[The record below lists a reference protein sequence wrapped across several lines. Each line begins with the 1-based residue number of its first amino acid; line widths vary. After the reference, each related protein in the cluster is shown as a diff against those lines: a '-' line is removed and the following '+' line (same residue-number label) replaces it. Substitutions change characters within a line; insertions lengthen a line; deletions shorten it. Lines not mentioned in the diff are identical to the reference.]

1 MTSCQE
7 LLQTMIGFETVNY
20 LTSRPTH
27 PEREL
32 AIFLEGLA
40 QSWGLKT
47 KRLPV
52 HGERFNLFI
61 SCKSNFHNDWLLFDS
76 HLDTVTTEGMTIPPL
91 DGRCEEGK
99 IFGRGACDTK
109 GSGAAMLWALKN
121 YAQSPVRHFHIGLLF
136 SVDEELGMAGAQ
148 AFTRNELV
156 ELTAASHVRGIIV
169 GEPTRLRPVT
179 SHGGCVRGKI
189 MTRGRAA
196 HSSDPS
202 QGVSA
207 IYRMAK
213 VIQEFEDHYAK
224 SLSAKHPLT
233 GRAAASIN
241 IIHGGSQVN
250 MIPDRCEV
258 EFDRRL
264 VPGESVSDVSLEISE
279 FFAPIF
285 KEFEDGDKEGAL
297 IEETFAA
304 PPLNAVKNED
314 FIHFV
319 LTGLRSLGLDDELTG
334 APWATNASHFSN
346 LIPAVVMG
354 PGDIKQAHTK
364 DEWIAVA
371 ELNLAVRLYL
381 ELMLQKNS

>member
-1 MTSCQE
+1 
-7 LLQTMIGFETVNY
+7 
-20 LTSRPTH
+20 
-27 PEREL
+27 
-32 AIFLEGLA
+32 
-40 QSWGLKT
+40 
-47 KRLPV
+47 
-52 HGERFNLFI
+52 
-61 SCKSNFHNDWLLFDS
+61 
-76 HLDTVTTEGMTIPPL
+76 
-91 DGRCEEGK
+91 
-99 IFGRGACDTK
+99 
-109 GSGAAMLWALKN
+109 MLWALKN
-121 YAQSPVRHFHIGLLF
+121 YAHSPVRYFNIGLLL

-207 IYRMAK
+207 IHRMAK

-334 APWATNASHFSN
+334 APWATNASHFSK
-346 LIPAVVMG
+346 LIPAVVIG

-364 DEWIAVA
+364 DEWIAVS